1 MTFVSQI
8 EPRNIDEA
16 LYNEH
21 WLLAMLEKLNQF
33 KRNKVWDLV
42 PKSTSLN
49 SIGAKWVFRKNLMN
63 QAS

>member
-49 SIGAKWVFRKNLMN
+49 SIGAKWVFQKNLTN